1 MQGNVLGQNNLISK
15 SSKDINFFPYKYIE
29 KDISGIYSTGDNVR
43 EISDIL
49 NYVGIDWTAKGKGDV
64 VYGIYRLSSTSYL
77 AEFNLKTLQV
87 NAKKLTNFSWDSTNM
102 RHLYLDNN
110 FLYITYRGEYSKSSS
125 RIYKINLQ
133 TLESE
138 YTQISTEIDYY
149 FTELSVK
156 YGNYIVPSFT
166 NQSKFYMLKQTTNGY
181 EFKQYY
187 TPSGVPDDGFLVLS
201 NHVYTFKEISD
212 DGGYYYDLGLI
223 DEIYNE
229 TNTITGPFYIFGSTF
244 NSLVTTLK
252 NGVANLSS
260 KQNIIRGEPR
270 GATNNTIF
278 KIHIKNNFCLLQP
291 IFSEEDP
298 NISTHMNFQC
308 YCNEDASIIYTGRY
322 QNKIGLLIADK

>member
-29 KDISGIYSTGDNVR
+29 KDISGIYSTGDDVR

-49 NYVGIDWTAKGKGDV
+49 SYVKHWTPEGKGDV
-64 VYGIYRLSSTSYL
+64 VYGIYSLSSTSYL

-87 NAKKLTNFSWDSTNM
+87 NAKKLTNFSWDSEYM

-110 FLYITYRGEYSKSSS
+110 FLYITYWGGFSSSYS

-138 YTQISTEIDYY
+138 HTQISTEIDYH
-149 FTELSVK
+149 FSDLSVK

-166 NQSKFYMLKQTTNGY
+166 EHFEFYMLKQTTNGY
-181 EFKQYY
+181 EFKQYNI
-187 TPSGVPDDGFLVLS
+187 PSGVPSDGFLVLS
-201 NHVYTFKEISD
+201 NHVYTFMKISD

-229 TNTITGPFYIFGSTF
+229 TNTITGPFYIFGTTF
-244 NSLVTTLK
+244 DSLVSTLK
-252 NGVANLSS
+252 EGVVNLSS
-260 KQNIIRGEPR
+260 KQNIVAGNPLSVSN
-270 GATNNTIF
+270 TTIF

-291 IFSEEDP
+291 IFCEANP
-298 NISTHMNFQC
+298 NISKYMDFQC
-308 YCNEDASIIYTGRY
+308 YCNEDTSIIYKGRN